1 MAVIYPQNG
10 DLTMLLKSGRKEVPQ
25 SARLSAGGGALIKKG
40 LPLQVDGVFMFF
52 FVPFGTFVNSVHFV
66 FLLIFLFCQF
76 LCLSEYF

>member
-1 MAVIYPQNG
+1 MVKSR
-10 DLTMLLKSGRKEVPQ
+10 LKR
-25 SARLSAGGGALIKKG
+25 SAPECPFECGGGALIKKG
-40 LPLQVDGVFMFF
+40 LPLQLDGVFMFF